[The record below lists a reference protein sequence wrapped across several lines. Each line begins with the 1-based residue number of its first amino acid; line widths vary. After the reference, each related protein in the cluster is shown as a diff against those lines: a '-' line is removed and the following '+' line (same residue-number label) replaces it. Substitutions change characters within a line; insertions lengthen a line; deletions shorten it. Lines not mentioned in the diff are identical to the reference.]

1 MGSDASP
8 IIVVEHD
15 PSAVATDASPT
26 ITVATSKRQL
36 GEHDESNV
44 ATGPPQLLL
53 TREEASRL
61 NRRQHRP
68 NNTDGRNTIC
78 RHDCN
83 RVEGA
88 FTEGGTG
95 NLCSALLNRGES
107 SVILPHSCREVEE
120 AVRNEESIFAVY
132 DHSAHAAG
140 YLLDIRKLAA
150 TRGSPN
156 ACIEYADNAIEMHA
170 RIQQGCGTI
179 ANAMKRLR
187 KDLKIAK
194 KRQRTQE
201 VLVDW
206 NEHEVYRLRCQV
218 DTILSMQRR
227 PKLYYDVA
235 MNAYQEELD
244 YSDAASS
251 TSARPSD
258 NREEYGNSS
267 GGPPHCEV
275 VGRSE

>member
-26 ITVATSKRQL
+26 ITVATRKTMW
-36 GEHDESNV
+36 EHYESAV
-44 ATGPPQLLL
+44 ATGNCLL

-78 RHDCN
+78 RYDCN
-83 RVEGA
+83 RMEGA
-88 FTEGGTG
+88 TA
-95 NLCSALLNRGES
+95 NWCPALANRGGAG
-107 SVILPHSCREVEE
+107 VFPHSCREVEE
-120 AVRNEESIFAVY
+120 AVLDEDLIRAVY
-132 DHSAHAAG
+132 NESASTAG
-140 YLLDIRKLAA
+140 HLLEIRKLAA
-150 TRGSPN
+150 KGASPN
-156 ACIEYADNAIEMHA
+156 ACLEHADAAIEIHA
-170 RIQQGCGTI
+170 RIQQTCGTI

-187 KDLKIAK
+187 QDLKIAK

-218 DTILSMQRR
+218 DTILGLQRR
-227 PKLYYDVA
+227 PKLYHDVT
-235 MNAYQEELD
+235 MNALQEELD

-251 TSARPSD
+251 TSARPSE
-258 NREEYGNSS
+258 NREEDGNSS

>member
-8 IIVVEHD
+8 TIVVEPD
-15 PSAVATDASPT
+15 PSAVATDDPSA
-26 ITVATSKRQL
+26 VAT
-36 GEHDESNV
+36 DDPPAV
-44 ATGPPQLLL
+44 ATIELIFDPPISLPSG
-53 TREEASRL
+53 EEASRV

-95 NLCSALLNRGES
+95 NLCSALLTRGES
-107 SVILPHSCREVEE
+107 SVILPHGCREVEE

-150 TRGSPN
+150 TGGSRN
-156 ACIEYADNAIEMHA
+156 ACIDIADNAIEMHA
-170 RIQQGCGTI
+170 RIQQGCTTI

-187 KDLKIAK
+187 QDLKIAK

-201 VLVDW
+201 LLNDW

-218 DTILSMQRR
+218 DTILGMQRGPR
-227 PKLYYDVA
+227 LHYDVA

-251 TSARPSD
+251 TAARPSD
-258 NREEYGNSS
+258 TREEDGNSS